1 MAVLLGLG
9 CTLRSLPLET
19 PCLQLG
25 TKGLDLRGWGEARS
39 VRVLKGEWSWR
50 DEVALVWTHGQGG
63 RSRCFLDGQVRDPGE
78 RWPRE
83 EGLTGLGARY
93 HSHGYL
99 PIIQVG
105 GNFLEPQFPIRETVR
120 RSTLWDH
127 ETAM

>member
-1 MAVLLGLG
+1 M
-9 CTLRSLPLET
+9 
-19 PCLQLG
+19 
-25 TKGLDLRGWGEARS
+25 
-39 VRVLKGEWSWR
+39 RVLKGEWSWR